1 MNPNH
6 ETTSLSENLPS
17 ALLESS
23 RLVRW
28 RNIVSEDKLRKSP
41 CSVDGIPVGYADER
55 ARVSV
60 DDIEALFDPE
70 SAHQLG
76 ITLLDGMPVRSNKTA
91 GWVWCLDFDG
101 FIELGTGRFEDGV
114 SSFLDRWPSYAEVSP
129 SRTGF
134 KYFFVTDRSPTTKWK
149 IPFGQSSFVKQHPD
163 VPKYKKQEVEVFSQ
177 SFFLTLTG
185 DLIEPMPPELR
196 FYSADE
202 FDGLL
207 TELSKWSGCTTST
220 KGSPELNE
228 EYLDMR
234 RASGTARLSAQSL
247 RYTLSLIDHFDEPT
261 WSNVAIAVARDYGK
275 EGREYFRDYSS
286 GELSG
291 TPYPDYEQV
300 DCDRRY
306 DRALRDSGTR
316 PDGPLNTQRLIS
328 MASEHPDW
336 DERRLVF
343 TSESV
348 EAPNV
353 LPLGVFET
361 LTGAIPVEKGVE
373 RVQVQLP
380 AAVDRADI
388 RNGERF
394 RDLFKNKLLFVR
406 DCDWVL
412 EFVPEQGWV
421 RANSDVPM
429 TAAKSV
435 VASMA
440 VVCGEAISAGRDA
453 KAMLNEIKRAST
465 RRALEDMLKLARSE
479 EGMSVD
485 LNRLDQDPYL
495 LGVRNGV
502 VDLKTSKLLK
512 PTPDRLVT
520 KYCNVDFDPEA
531 SCPAF
536 DAFLER
542 VVPSEAER
550 QFLLVAMGYCLTG
563 LTSEQLWFFLHG
575 VGANGK
581 SVLVGLLELLM
592 GDYAAKIQTESLMQ
606 QPRGGSAAPEL
617 LGLQG
622 KRLVF
627 ANETQDGQ
635 RLDDARIKDL
645 TGGDSLTG
653 RWLYSNNTITFK
665 PNFKLLMVGNYVP
678 TVSDNSH
685 GFWRRIVLF
694 PFNVTIPP
702 EEQDKRL
709 ATKLASEASGILN
722 LLLKSLGT
730 YWNEGLRV
738 PQSLRQA
745 TNSYRSDQDLIQQ
758 FIDDRCKSG
767 PDRTITKA
775 SLYEMYR
782 LWCLDN
788 GCRAVSSNRLSRNLT
803 AKGFEISPDK
813 RKWQGLSSWGDSSI
827 ALMR

>member
-1 MNPNH
+1 MNPTH

-17 ALLESS
+17 ALLQSS

-60 DDIEALFDPE
+60 DDIGALFDPE
-70 SAHQLG
+70 TAHHLG
-76 ITLLDGMPVRSNKTA
+76 ITLLDGMSIQSSESA
-91 GWVWCLDFDG
+91 GWLWCLDFDG
-101 FIELGTGRFEDGV
+101 FVEQGTDRLEDGV
-114 SSFLDRWPSYAEVSP
+114 ISFLNRWPSYAEVSP

-134 KYFFVTDRSPTTKWK
+134 KYFFVTDRAPTTKWK

-163 VPKYKKQEVEVFSQ
+163 VPKYKKQEVEVFSR

-185 DLIEPMPPELR
+185 EVIKPMPSNLS
-196 FYSADE
+196 FYSNDE
-202 FDGLL
+202 FE
-207 TELSKWSGCTTST
+207 TFVNELSDWS
-220 KGSPELNE
+220 KRGSAIKASSELNE
-228 EYLDMR
+228 AYLDMR
-234 RASGTARLSAQSL
+234 RALGTARLAAHSL
-247 RYTLSLIDHFDEPT
+247 RYVLSRIDHFDEPT
-261 WSNVAIAVARDYGK
+261 WSNVSIALARDYGN
-275 EGREYFRDYSS
+275 EGREYFLDYSS
-286 GELSG
+286 GDLSG
-291 TPYPDYEQV
+291 KPYPDYDQF
-300 DCDRRY
+300 DCERRY
-306 DRALRDSGTR
+306 DRALNDLETK
-316 PDGPLNTQRLIS
+316 PNGPLNTERLIL
-328 MASEHPDW
+328 MASEHSDW
-336 DERRLVF
+336 NEDLLDF
-343 TSESV
+343 SQESV
-348 EAPNV
+348 EAPSIAAQGS
-353 LPLGVFET
+353 LKE
-361 LTGAIPVEKGVE
+361 LTKGMPVEGGVE
-373 RVQVQLP
+373 RVQAQLP
-380 AAVDRADI
+380 TSVDRADI

-429 TAAKSV
+429 QAAKSV

-440 VVCGEAISAGRDA
+440 RVCGEAISAGRDV

-465 RRALEDMLKLARSE
+465 RRGLEDMLRLARSE

-485 LNRLDQDPYL
+485 LNKLDQDPYL

-502 VDLKTSKLLK
+502 VDLKTSKLLQ
-512 PTPDRLVT
+512 PSPDRLVT
-520 KYCNVDFDPEA
+520 KYCNVHFDPEA

-575 VGANGK
+575 YGANGK
-581 SVLVGLLELLM
+581 SVLVGLLERLM
-592 GDYAAKIQTESLMQ
+592 GDYAVKIQTESLMQ

-645 TGGDSLTG
+645 TGGDSLAG
-653 RWLYSNNTITFK
+653 RWLYSNDTINFR
-665 PNFKLLMVGNYVP
+665 PVFKLLMVGNYVP
-678 TVSDNSH
+678 IVSDNSH
-685 GFWRRIVLF
+685 GFWRRVVLF

-702 EEQDKRL
+702 HEQDKRL
-709 ATKLASEASGILN
+709 AAKLASEASGILN
-722 LLLKSLGT
+722 LLLKSLGI
-730 YWNEGLRV
+730 YWKEGLRV
-738 PQSLRQA
+738 PQSLSRA

-813 RKWQGLSSWGDSSI
+813 RKWQGLS
-827 ALMR
+827 